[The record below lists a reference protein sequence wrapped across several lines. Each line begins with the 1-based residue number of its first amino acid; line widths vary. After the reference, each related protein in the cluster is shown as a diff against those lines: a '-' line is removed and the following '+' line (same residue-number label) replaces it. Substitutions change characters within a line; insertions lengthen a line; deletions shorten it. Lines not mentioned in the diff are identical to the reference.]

1 MFRPK
6 ILALI
11 FFVFFYISGS
21 CFSQTFR
28 PDHLPGLSLWLR
40 ADSNVI
46 YATTVSAWNDCSGNG
61 NNAIQGTSANQPTFL
76 TSVESINNKP
86 ALRFDGN
93 DVLSGSAISNIN
105 STSLSIFIVAR
116 NNATTGYKCMIT
128 FNGFSAG
135 LTIGKWSANG
145 AFMYYQNGNGYFNS
159 LNTTD
164 CSVTGT
170 PYRIYTVT
178 KSLGTISKIYVNSAY
193 RNSSTAAN
201 AINSFTNGNF
211 RIGYDGGS
219 IGYWPGDIAEI
230 IVYNSALS
238 DSNRQNVETYLNEKY
253 TQKIDLSQDIII
265 PYGFCDTTLNAGEG
279 YTNYLWSTG
288 DTTSSISVN
297 HTGKYWVRAY
307 NNFGYLTSDTINVIF
322 SERDLNYQDTT
333 LCYGDTL
340 VIKPLTT
347 NLSKYNLLWPD
358 MSTDTILRITQPGS
372 YYAKI
377 TDSLGCFVYS
387 DTIHIAF
394 NYFPIEATLGPDT
407 SFCAGNYIALSYPLT
422 YTVESYLWTGGFSG
436 NTLPISTTG
445 DYWLEAIDDG
455 GCVVRDTIFVTIV
468 GIAPEV
474 LFVADSVCLSGTTQ
488 FTDLSSVTMPDIIS
502 QWQWIFGDED
512 SSFLQHPAHQY
523 VSPGSYNVTL
533 SVTTDAGCEGIYTH
547 SVVVY
552 DLPDADFNS
561 TDLSCINTS
570 NAFEDVSLTPPGD
583 NINEW
588 LWNFGDS
595 QNSMIQHPQHSYSD
609 SGNYTIVL
617 TVWTDKG
624 CTDSIIKEIKIE
636 SPLSPAPENFEL
648 IYPDANLIVDDSLVH
663 FQWHAASGAVFY
675 TLQLADDEAFIENL
689 VQSNQITDTNFS
701 AGIGFTPRYWR
712 IIAHNICNTATYSD
726 IREISYFAPPAIS
739 GLYLWLRGKDV
750 VLNGN
755 SVGSWIDMSGNNY
768 DATQGTANK
777 QPAHLSSV
785 AELNGKPALYFDGT
799 NDEMQ
804 GLLMPGIDTS
814 SLSIFIVA
822 RNDTVT
828 GYRCM
833 LTFNGYVS
841 GLTIGKM
848 NDAGSFVYYQNSSYF
863 NSQNTNDCSN
873 SGTPYRIYSVIK
885 SIHTNSK
892 LYVNSNLRNA
902 SANASLINAFTN
914 AAYKIGYFNGN
925 FNFWKGDIAEIIVY
939 KSALSDSSRQTIEN
953 YLRRKYAPPVY
964 LGRDIEI
971 PYGLCDTVLDAG
983 ARFTNYLWNTG
994 DTTQT
999 LNVIQSG
1006 TYSVTVTDI
1015 FGFIS
1020 SDTIQV
1026 NIPYFITHDTAFCLG
1041 DSILYSVNMGN
1052 DYSYLWLPDS
1062 VTTNSCVIKQTGEY
1076 SITVFD
1082 TLGCHR
1088 TKYFTVAADP
1098 FAETATLGPDRK
1110 ICRGEYI
1117 GLLSGA
1123 QEAVSYQWSNGTGEN
1138 MIQINDAFGTS
1149 PSYSLTVSS
1158 SNGCT
1163 ARDTIALNVNG
1174 VLPLVSFTNDSICF
1188 GDETHF
1194 TDLSSVSPPF
1204 SIIQRQWDFGDSTT
1218 SDLLNPAHLFLQDG
1232 NFQTSLTV
1240 TTDSGCVKTFSKN
1253 VTVFSMPRANFLPYE
1268 GCSGTAIAFSDMT
1281 LCPYGA
1287 LTEWSWDFGDTN
1299 NPENDTSVLQ
1309 NPEYIY
1315 DSSGAYTIKLITAS
1329 EAGCMDSATH
1339 TIEIKNSPVVDFYS
1353 NEPCEGLPVYF
1364 YSQVTIPPWESI
1376 TNYNWDFNDGNVSDI
1391 SNPIHNYSTPGIY
1404 HVTLSVK
1411 SINGCKA
1418 SINKPVTVGARPLV
1432 DYMYSNTCVLT
1443 PVYFTDSST
1452 VNPGNIQE
1460 WLWNFGGLG
1469 YSQQQNPSFI
1479 FQDTGLYNVTLAVT
1493 TDFNCT
1499 DSITLPVRVYPV
1511 PDAAFSF
1518 SPEYGIPP
1526 LPVNFINL
1534 SSGASSYMW
1543 FFGDDIS
1550 DTNTHPVHT
1559 YLSEGIYQILLMAYN
1574 NAGCYDSA
1582 SDMVYV
1588 IPTVSDIA
1596 ITSVEYELNGGL
1608 LSVTAG
1614 LMNAGTRKIEKID
1627 MSVVLQ
1633 NENIIHE
1640 NWEGTLHEGETL
1652 QYNFSFQIDVS
1663 PSDDINYVCAQAV
1676 LPDIED
1682 DNTENNKKCLALN
1695 DDFIVA
1701 EPYPNPTK
1709 ENLSI
1714 IYILPFEDNVQI
1726 QLFDIMGREIKELFY
1741 GEGSDGYNVLNY
1753 DISALQRGLYTLR
1766 ITYREKSLRKKFV
1779 KL

>member
-1 MFRPK
+1 LK
-6 ILALI
+6 
-11 FFVFFYISGS
+11 
-21 CFSQTFR
+21 
-28 PDHLPGLSLWLR
+28 LWLK
-40 ADSNVI
+40 ADNVI
-46 YATTVSAWNDCSGNG
+46 LNDTTVSIWPDCSGNG
-61 NNAIQGTSANQPTFL
+61 NNAVQPASVNQPAYHS
-76 TSVESINNKP
+76 SVTVLNNKP
-86 ALRFDGN
+86 VVCFDGTN
-93 DVLSGSAISNIN
+93 DYLIADFGDTLTQPNTIFIIYNIN
-105 STSLSIFIVAR
+105 SGAPCVFDGIAASHTVDRHAIQYFTDKINMHAGNLF
-116 NNATTGYKCMIT
+116 GYYKSVP
-128 FNGFSAG
+128 FSY
-135 LTIGKWSANG
+135 I
-145 AFMYYQNGNGYFNS
+145 
-159 LNTTD
+159 LNT
-164 CSVTGT
+164 CSFNTTNSKLYENSILKASGNPGSSSVHGI
-170 PYRIYTVT
+170 R
-178 KSLGTISKIYVNSAY
+178 LGSRWSNDLFL
-193 RNSSTAAN
+193 N
-201 AINSFTNGNF
+201 
-211 RIGYDGGS
+211 
-219 IGYWPGDIAEI
+219 GDIAEI
-230 IVYNSALS
+230 IFYDTLLA
-238 DSNRQNVETYLNEKY
+238 DTNRQKVE
-253 TQKIDLSQDIII
+253 Q
-265 PYGFCDTTLNAGEG
+265 
-279 YTNYLWSTG
+279 
-288 DTTSSISVN
+288 
-297 HTGKYWVRAY
+297 
-307 NNFGYLTSDTINVIF
+307 
-322 SERDLNYQDTT
+322 
-333 LCYGDTL
+333 
-340 VIKPLTT
+340 
-347 NLSKYNLLWPD
+347 
-358 MSTDTILRITQPGS
+358 
-372 YYAKI
+372 
-377 TDSLGCFVYS
+377 
-387 DTIHIAF
+387 
-394 NYFPIEATLGPDT
+394 
-407 SFCAGNYIALSYPLT
+407 
-422 YTVESYLWTGGFSG
+422 
-436 NTLPISTTG
+436 
-445 DYWLEAIDDG
+445 
-455 GCVVRDTIFVTIV
+455 
-468 GIAPEV
+468 
-474 LFVADSVCLSGTTQ
+474 
-488 FTDLSSVTMPDIIS
+488 
-502 QWQWIFGDED
+502 
-512 SSFLQHPAHQY
+512 
-523 VSPGSYNVTL
+523 
-533 SVTTDAGCEGIYTH
+533 
-547 SVVVY
+547 
-552 DLPDADFNS
+552 
-561 TDLSCINTS
+561 
-570 NAFEDVSLTPPGD
+570 
-583 NINEW
+583 
-588 LWNFGDS
+588 
-595 QNSMIQHPQHSYSD
+595 
-609 SGNYTIVL
+609 
-617 TVWTDKG
+617 
-624 CTDSIIKEIKIE
+624 
-636 SPLSPAPENFEL
+636 
-648 IYPDANLIVDDSLVH
+648 
-663 FQWHAASGAVFY
+663 
-675 TLQLADDEAFIENL
+675 
-689 VQSNQITDTNFS
+689 
-701 AGIGFTPRYWR
+701 
-712 IIAHNICNTATYSD
+712 
-726 IREISYFAPPAIS
+726 
-739 GLYLWLRGKDV
+739 
-750 VLNGN
+750 
-755 SVGSWIDMSGNNY
+755 
-768 DATQGTANK
+768 
-777 QPAHLSSV
+777 
-785 AELNGKPALYFDGT
+785 
-799 NDEMQ
+799 
-804 GLLMPGIDTS
+804 
-814 SLSIFIVA
+814 
-822 RNDTVT
+822 
-828 GYRCM
+828 
-833 LTFNGYVS
+833 
-841 GLTIGKM
+841 
-848 NDAGSFVYYQNSSYF
+848 
-863 NSQNTNDCSN
+863 
-873 SGTPYRIYSVIK
+873 
-885 SIHTNSK
+885 
-892 LYVNSNLRNA
+892 
-902 SANASLINAFTN
+902 
-914 AAYKIGYFNGN
+914 
-925 FNFWKGDIAEIIVY
+925 
-939 KSALSDSSRQTIEN
+939 
-953 YLRRKYAPPVY
+953 YLRDKYAPPVY

-971 PYGLCDTVLDAG
+971 PYNLCNITLDAG
-983 ARFTNYLWNTG
+983 ERFTNFLWNTG

-999 LNVIQSG
+999 LNIIQSG
-1006 TYSVTVTDI
+1006 TYSVTDI
-1015 FGFIS
+1015 FGFVS